1 MIQYVTRR
9 WVSIGFRDIVE
20 NQCLPTDEIKTTSV
34 ELQDLVRSKVGVV
47 KFSNV
52 YSQIRQGVVNVRR
65 ERKATRALQA
75 ANNPEAAAKR
85 KIRQNLTKK
94 ISRKR
99 KDRGFAYVFIVLS
112 DMWVNLIGLK
122 RFERC

>member
-9 WVSIGFRDIVE
+9 WVSIGFRDMVE
-20 NQCLPTDEIKTTSV
+20 NQCLPTDEIKTTSI

-65 ERKATRALQA
+65 ERKATRALQV

>member
-20 NQCLPTDEIKTTSV
+20 NQCLPTDEIKTTSI

>member
-9 WVSIGFRDIVE
+9 WVSFDFRDIVE
-20 NQCLPTDEIKTTSV
+20 NQCLPPDEIKTMSI
-34 ELQDLVRSKVGVV
+34 ELQDLVRNKVGVV

-52 YSQIRQGVVNVRR
+52 YSQVRQGIVNVRR

-99 KDRGFAYVFIVLS
+99 KDRGFA
-112 DMWVNLIGLK
+112 
-122 RFERC
+122 